1 MQISFVE
8 SSDSIFVTSIV
19 RIIHFVALIILWN
32 TTSKIGKNENASKY
46 YSLNVAA
53 SVLVVSHLIIL
64 LFLDIYMYFSPDL
77 DLNYFGIAMII
88 AYLLVN
94 IGYILLWTN
103 TAKMQDD
110 KNVSELYNLNVISS
124 VLIGFG
130 LLLQI
135 ISKYF
140 VIE

>member
-8 SSDSIFVTSIV
+8 SSDSIFVNSII

-32 TTSKIGKNENASKY
+32 TTSKMGKTPEASKY
-46 YSLNVAA
+46 YSLNLAA

-64 LFLDIYMYFSPDL
+64 LFLSIYMYFLPDL
-77 DLNYFGIAMII
+77 DLNYFGIAIII
-88 AYLLVN
+88 AFLLVH

-103 TAKMQDD
+103 TGKMQND

-130 LLLQI
+130 LLIQI

>member
-8 SSDSIFVTSIV
+8 SSDSNLVTIIV
-19 RIIHFVALIILWN
+19 RIIHFVALVILWN
-32 TTSKIGKNENASKY
+32 TTSKMGKNENASKY

-53 SVLVVSHLIIL
+53 SVLVIFHLIIL
-64 LFLDIYMYFSPDL
+64 LFLSIYMYFLPDL
-77 DLNYFGIAMII
+77 DLNYFGIATII
-88 AYLLVN
+88 AFLLVH

-124 VLIGFG
+124 ILIGLG
-130 LLLQI
+130 LLIQI
-135 ISKYF
+135 ISKYL